1 MDKKDDLHVL
11 KLKEL
16 REKAMNLPIQ
26 PGVYIM
32 HNSKK
37 EIIYIGK
44 AKALKNRVSQYFG
57 SQNNHNAKVR
67 RMVENVDY
75 FEYIITDSEFEAL
88 VLEASLIKQNKPRY
102 NILLKD
108 DKGYSY
114 IKISK
119 EPFPRITE
127 AKKPDSTGEFIGPY
141 TSSYYVKNAVD
152 QTVKIFKLPTCGK
165 KFPEDFGKG
174 RPCLNFHIKQCCGL
188 CRGKI
193 SEKEYNETIKE
204 AAAFLKNGT
213 TISIKEL
220 EKEMLEAA
228 ENLEF
233 ERAAKIRDRITSV
246 KRMSDKQKVVA
257 SKVRE
262 QDVIALFADGT
273 DGCFQVFRF
282 SNGMLYDRETFLI
295 KDIGDENTAFS
306 EFILQYYAMR
316 DRIPPCLTTEREVDD
331 SENIERWL
339 SDKAGR
345 KVVIFAPQ
353 RGERMQ
359 LVTMC
364 KNNAAEVLAQSK
376 NSQGKQYAVLKELGE
391 LLGLKKVPVYI
402 ESYDISNLAGTEN
415 VAGMVVFENG
425 RPLKSAYR
433 KFKIKSFEGQDDYA
447 SMNEVLT
454 RRFEEYHKL
463 KNTGEGFGRLPDL
476 ILLDGGKGQI
486 SSVRPVLKEAG
497 VDVPL
502 FGMVKDDKH
511 KTRAITDGEG
521 EIELK
526 SIRST
531 YTFVSEIQEE
541 VHRFAIGYHHQRRS
555 NSTFKSSLTDIEGI
569 GTTRAKNL
577 LKHFGSIKNIKEAE
591 LEELENAPGMT
602 RNAANAVYTYF
613 HREDENT

>member
-1 MDKKDDLHVL
+1 MNPKM
-11 KLKEL
+11 KEL
-16 REKAMNLPIQ
+16 RERAMKLPLE

-32 HNSKK
+32 HNAKK

-57 SQNNHNAKVR
+57 SQNNHTEKVR
-67 RMVENVDY
+67 RMVDNVDY

-127 AKKPDSTGEFIGPY
+127 AKKPDGTGEFIGPY

-152 QTVKIFKLPTCGK
+152 QTVKIFRLPTCGR
-165 KFPEDFGKG
+165 KFPEDFGRG
-174 RPCLNFHIKQCCGL
+174 RPCLNYHIKQCCGL

-193 SEKEYNETIKE
+193 SEKEYNDTISE
-204 AAAFLKNGT
+204 AVAFLKNGT
-213 TISIKEL
+213 SVNVREL
-220 EKEMLEAA
+220 EREMNEAA

-233 ERAAKIRDRITSV
+233 ERAAKLRDRITAV

-257 SKVRE
+257 AKVRE
-262 QDVIALFADGT
+262 QDVIALFTDGV

-282 SNGMLYDRETFLI
+282 SEGMLYDRETFLI
-295 KDIGDENTAFS
+295 KDIGDETTAFS
-306 EFILQYYAMR
+306 EFLVQYYAQR
-316 DRIPPCLTTEREVDD
+316 DRIPPCVTVDRELEDVEAINAFLTE
-331 SENIERWL
+331 
-339 SDKAGR
+339 KAG
-345 KVVIFAPQ
+345 KKSELFVPQ
-353 RGERMQ
+353 RGDRLA
-359 LVTMC
+359 LVSMC
-364 KNNAAEVLAQSK
+364 RSNAAEVLAQSK
-376 NSQGKQYAVLKELGE
+376 NSQGKKYAVLKELGD
-391 LLGLKKVPVYI
+391 LLGLEKIPMYI

-415 VAGMVVFENG
+415 VAGMVVFEGG

-454 RRFEEYHKL
+454 RRFEEYKKL
-463 KNTGEGFGRLPDL
+463 KDTCEGFGRLPDL

-486 SSVRPVLKEAG
+486 SAVRPVLEG
-497 VDVPL
+497 MNIDVPL

-511 KTRAITDGEG
+511 RTRAITDGSG

-526 SIRST
+526 SIRSCFK
-531 YTFVSEIQEE
+531 FVTEIQDE

-555 NSTFKSSLTDIEGI
+555 GSAFKSSLTDIEGI
-569 GTTRAKNL
+569 GKTRAKSL

-591 LEELENAPGMT
+591 LSELENAPSMT
-602 RNAANAVYTYF
+602 KNAADAVYKFF
-613 HREDENT
+613 HETD

>member
-1 MDKKDDLHVL
+1 MNPKM
-11 KLKEL
+11 KEL
-16 REKAMNLPIQ
+16 REKAMKLPLQ

-57 SQNNHNAKVR
+57 SQNNHSTKVR
-67 RMVENVDY
+67 RMVDNVDY

-88 VLEASLIKQNKPRY
+88 VLECSLIKQNKPRY

-119 EPFPRITE
+119 ERYPRITE
-127 AKKPDSTGEFIGPY
+127 AKKPDSSGEFIGPY

-152 QTVKIFKLPTCGK
+152 QAVKIFKLPTCGK
-165 KFPEDFGKG
+165 KFPEDFGKT

-193 SEKEYNETIKE
+193 SENEYNETIKE
-204 AAAFLKNGT
+204 AVDFLKNGT
-213 TISIKEL
+213 PLSIREL
-220 EKEMLEAA
+220 EREMLEAS

-233 ERAAKIRDRITSV
+233 ERAAKIRDRITAV
-246 KRMSDKQKVVA
+246 KRMGDKQKVVE

-262 QDVIALFADGT
+262 QDVIALFTDGT

-295 KDIGDENTAFS
+295 KDIGEEDQAFS
-306 EFILQYYAMR
+306 EFILQYYAIR
-316 DRIPPCLTTEREVDD
+316 DRIPPCLTTDRELEDK
-331 SENIERWL
+331 ENISRWL
-339 SDKAGR
+339 SEKAGR
-345 KVVIFAPQ
+345 KVEIFTPQ
-353 RGERMQ
+353 RGERSR

-376 NSQGKQYAVLKELGE
+376 NSQGRHYAVLKELGE

-415 VAGMVVFENG
+415 VAGMIVFENG
-425 RPLKSAYR
+425 KPLKSAYR
-433 KFKIKSFEGQDDYA
+433 KFKIKSFDGQDDYA

-454 RRFEEYHKL
+454 RRFEEYYKL
-463 KNTGEGFGRLPDL
+463 KETGEGFGRLPDL

-486 SSVRPVLKEAG
+486 SAVRPVLKSLNI
-497 VDVPL
+497 DVPL

-511 KTRAITDGEG
+511 KTRAITDGTG

-526 SIRST
+526 SIRSS
-531 YTFVSEIQEE
+531 YTLVSEIQEE

-569 GTTRAKNL
+569 GKTRAKNL

-591 LEELENAPGMT
+591 IEELENAPTMT
-602 RNAANAVYTYF
+602 KNSANAVYSYF
-613 HREDENT
+613 HRSGENSEKSEK

>member
-1 MDKKDDLHVL
+1 MNPKM
-11 KLKEL
+11 KEL
-16 REKAMNLPIQ
+16 RERAMKLPLE

-32 HNSKK
+32 HNAKK

-57 SQNNHNAKVR
+57 SQNNHTEKVR
-67 RMVENVDY
+67 RMVDNVDY

-127 AKKPDSTGEFIGPY
+127 AKKPDGTGEFIGPY

-152 QTVKIFKLPTCGK
+152 QTVKIFRLPTCGR
-165 KFPEDFGKG
+165 KFPEDFGRG
-174 RPCLNFHIKQCCGL
+174 RPCLNYHIKQCCGL

-193 SEKEYNETIKE
+193 SEKEYNDTISE
-204 AAAFLKNGT
+204 AVAFLKNGT
-213 TISIKEL
+213 SVNVREL
-220 EKEMLEAA
+220 EREMNEAA

-233 ERAAKIRDRITSV
+233 ERAAKLRDRITAV

-257 SKVRE
+257 AKVRE
-262 QDVIALFADGT
+262 QDVIALFTDGV

-282 SNGMLYDRETFLI
+282 SEGMLYDRETFLI
-295 KDIGDENTAFS
+295 KDIGDETTAFS
-306 EFILQYYAMR
+306 EFLVQYYAQR
-316 DRIPPCLTTEREVDD
+316 DRIPPCVTVDRELEDVEAINAFLTE
-331 SENIERWL
+331 
-339 SDKAGR
+339 KAG
-345 KVVIFAPQ
+345 KKSELFVPQ
-353 RGERMQ
+353 RGDRLA
-359 LVTMC
+359 LVSMC
-364 KNNAAEVLAQSK
+364 RSNAAEVLAQSK
-376 NSQGKQYAVLKELGE
+376 NSQGKKYAVLKELGD
-391 LLGLKKVPVYI
+391 LLGLEKIPMYI

-415 VAGMVVFENG
+415 VAGMVVFEGG

-454 RRFEEYHKL
+454 RRFEEYKKL
-463 KNTGEGFGRLPDL
+463 KDTCEGFGRLPDL

-486 SSVRPVLKEAG
+486 SAVRPVLESMNI
-497 VDVPL
+497 DVPL

-511 KTRAITDGEG
+511 RTRAITDGSG

-526 SIRST
+526 SIRSCFK
-531 YTFVSEIQEE
+531 FVTEIQDE

-555 NSTFKSSLTDIEGI
+555 GSAFKSSLTDIEGI
-569 GTTRAKNL
+569 GKTRAKSL

-591 LEELENAPGMT
+591 LSELENAPSMT
-602 RNAANAVYTYF
+602 KNAADAVYKFF
-613 HREDENT
+613 HETD

>member
-1 MDKKDDLHVL
+1 MTM
-11 KLKEL
+11 KEL
-16 REKAMNLPIQ
+16 REKAMKLPLL

-32 HNSKK
+32 HNAKK

-67 RMVENVDY
+67 KMVENVDY

-88 VLEASLIKQNKPRY
+88 VLEASLIKQHKPRY

-119 EPFPRITE
+119 EPFPRISE

-152 QTVKIFKLPTCGK
+152 QAVKIFKLPTCSK
-165 KFPEDFGKG
+165 KFPDDFRKT

-188 CRGKI
+188 CQGKI
-193 SEKEYNETIKE
+193 SQEEYGETIKE
-204 AAAFLKNGT
+204 AAAFLKNGST
-213 TISIKEL
+213 LSVREL
-220 EKEMLEAA
+220 EKEMTQAA

-233 ERAAKIRDRITSV
+233 ERAAKIRDRITAV
-246 KRMSDKQKVVA
+246 KRMGERQKVVA
-257 SKVRE
+257 SKIKE
-262 QDVIALFADGT
+262 QDVIALFGDGE

-295 KDIGDENTAFS
+295 KELGDENTAFG
-306 EFILQYYAMR
+306 EFVLQYYSMR
-316 DRIPPCLTTEREVDD
+316 DKIPPCVTVDRSID
-331 SENIERWL
+331 DKADMERWL
-339 SDKAGR
+339 CEKAGR
-345 KVVIFAPQ
+345 KVEIFTPQ
-353 RGERMQ
+353 RGERSQ

-376 NSQGKQYAVLKELGE
+376 NSQGRHYAVLKELGE

-415 VAGMVVFENG
+415 VAGMIVFENG
-425 RPLKSAYR
+425 KPLKSAYR
-433 KFKIKSFEGQDDYA
+433 KFKIKTFEGQDDYA

-463 KNTGEGFGRLPDL
+463 KDTGEGFGRLPDL

-486 SSVRPVLKEAG
+486 SAVRPVLKKAG

-502 FGMVKDDKH
+502 FGMVKDDNH
-511 KTRAITDGEG
+511 KTKAITDGEG
-521 EIELK
+521 EIEIK

-531 YTFVSEIQEE
+531 FTLVSQIQDE

-555 NSTFKSSLTDIEGI
+555 NSVFKSSLTEIEGI
-569 GTTRAKNL
+569 GKTRAKNL
-577 LKHFGSIKNIKEAE
+577 LKHFGSIKNIREAE
-591 LEELENAPGMT
+591 LEELENAPSMT
-602 RNAANAVYTYF
+602 KNAADAVYKYF
-613 HREDENT
+613 HASEKNDQ

>member
-1 MDKKDDLHVL
+1 M
-11 KLKEL
+11 
-16 REKAMNLPIQ
+16 
-26 PGVYIM
+26 
-32 HNSKK
+32 
-37 EIIYIGK
+37 
-44 AKALKNRVSQYFG
+44 
-57 SQNNHNAKVR
+57 
-67 RMVENVDY
+67 
-75 FEYIITDSEFEAL
+75 
-88 VLEASLIKQNKPRY
+88 
-102 NILLKD
+102 
-108 DKGYSY
+108 
-114 IKISK
+114 
-119 EPFPRITE
+119 
-127 AKKPDSTGEFIGPY
+127 
-141 TSSYYVKNAVD
+141 
-152 QTVKIFKLPTCGK
+152 
-165 KFPEDFGKG
+165 
-174 RPCLNFHIKQCCGL
+174 

-316 DRIPPCLTTEREVDD
+316 DRIPPCLTTDREVDD

-602 RNAANAVYTYF
+602 RNAANAVYVYF

>member
-1 MDKKDDLHVL
+1 MNPKM
-11 KLKEL
+11 KEL
-16 REKAMNLPIQ
+16 RERAMKLPLE

-32 HNSKK
+32 HNAKK

-57 SQNNHNAKVR
+57 SQNNHTEKVR
-67 RMVENVDY
+67 RMVDNVDY
-75 FEYIITDSEFEAL
+75 FEYIITDTEFEAL

-127 AKKPDSTGEFIGPY
+127 AKKPDGTGEFIGPY

-152 QTVKIFKLPTCGK
+152 QTVKIFRLPTCGR
-165 KFPEDFGKG
+165 KFPEDFGRG
-174 RPCLNFHIKQCCGL
+174 RPCLNYHIKQCCGL

-193 SEKEYNETIKE
+193 SEKEYNDTISE
-204 AAAFLKNGT
+204 AVAFLKNGT
-213 TISIKEL
+213 SVNVREL
-220 EKEMLEAA
+220 EREMNEAA

-233 ERAAKIRDRITSV
+233 ERAAKLRDRITAV

-257 SKVRE
+257 AKVRE
-262 QDVIALFADGT
+262 QDVIALFTDGV

-282 SNGMLYDRETFLI
+282 SEGMLYDRETFLI
-295 KDIGDENTAFS
+295 KDIGDETTAFS
-306 EFILQYYAMR
+306 EFLVQYYAQR
-316 DRIPPCLTTEREVDD
+316 DRIPPCVTVDRELEDVEAINAFLTE
-331 SENIERWL
+331 
-339 SDKAGR
+339 KAG
-345 KVVIFAPQ
+345 KKSELFVPQ
-353 RGERMQ
+353 RGDRLA
-359 LVTMC
+359 LVSMC
-364 KNNAAEVLAQSK
+364 RSNAAEVLAQSK
-376 NSQGKQYAVLKELGE
+376 NSQGKKYAVLKELGD
-391 LLGLKKVPVYI
+391 LLGLEKIPMYI

-415 VAGMVVFENG
+415 VAGMVVFEGG

-454 RRFEEYHKL
+454 RRFEEYKKL
-463 KNTGEGFGRLPDL
+463 KDTCEGFGRLPDL

-486 SSVRPVLKEAG
+486 SAVRPVLESMNI
-497 VDVPL
+497 DVPL

-511 KTRAITDGEG
+511 RTRAITDGSG

-526 SIRST
+526 SIRSCFK
-531 YTFVSEIQEE
+531 FVTEIQDE

-555 NSTFKSSLTDIEGI
+555 GSAFKSSLTDIEGI
-569 GTTRAKNL
+569 GKTRAKSL

-591 LEELENAPGMT
+591 LSELENAPSMT
-602 RNAANAVYTYF
+602 KNAADAVYKFF
-613 HREDENT
+613 HETD

>member
-1 MDKKDDLHVL
+1 MNPKM
-11 KLKEL
+11 KEL
-16 REKAMNLPIQ
+16 REKAMKLPLS

-57 SQNNHNAKVR
+57 SQNNHPEKVR
-67 RMVENVDY
+67 RMVDNVDY

-119 EPFPRITE
+119 EEYPRITE
-127 AKKPDSTGEFIGPY
+127 AKKPDGSGEFIGPY

-152 QTVKIFKLPTCGK
+152 QAVKIFRLPDCTR

-188 CRGKI
+188 CTGKI
-193 SEKEYNETIKE
+193 PKKEYLDTIDQ
-204 AAAFLKNGT
+204 AVQFLKKGT
-213 TISIKEL
+213 SLSVKEL

-233 ERAAKIRDRITSV
+233 EKAARIRDRITAV
-246 KRMSDKQKVVA
+246 KKMSEKQKVVA

-262 QDVIALFADGT
+262 QDVIALFSDGT
-273 DGCFQVFRF
+273 DGCFQVFRYK
-282 SNGMLYDRETFLI
+282 NGMLYDRETFII
-295 KDIGDENTAFS
+295 KDIGGEDTAYS
-306 EFILQYYAMR
+306 EFLLQYYTMR
-316 DRIPPCLTTEREVDD
+316 DDIPAQITTDRE
-331 SENIERWL
+331 IEDKESMIEWL
-339 SDKAGR
+339 ESRAEKR
-345 KVVIFAPQ
+345 VKIFAPQ
-353 RGERMQ
+353 KGEQSR
-359 LVTMC
+359 LAAMC
-364 KNNAAEVLAQSK
+364 KNNAAEILAQSK
-376 NSQGKQYAVLKELGE
+376 NSQGRQYSALKELGD
-391 LLGLKKVPVYI
+391 LLGLEKVPVYI

-415 VAGMVVFENG
+415 VAGMIVFENG
-425 RPLKSAYR
+425 RPLKSAYK
-433 KFKIKSFEGQDDYA
+433 KFKIKSFDGQDDYA

-454 RRFEEYHKL
+454 RRFDEYRKL
-463 KNTGEGFGRLPDL
+463 KDTGEGFGRLPDL

-486 SSVRPVLKEAG
+486 SAVKPVLQAAG

-511 KTRAITDGEG
+511 KTRAITDGR
-521 EIELK
+521 LNLFAAVLLLC
-526 SIRST
+526 RRYRT
-531 YTFVSEIQEE
+531 RYTAL
-541 VHRFAIGYHHQRRS
+541 R
-555 NSTFKSSLTDIEGI
+555 
-569 GTTRAKNL
+569 
-577 LKHFGSIKNIKEAE
+577 
-591 LEELENAPGMT
+591 
-602 RNAANAVYTYF
+602 
-613 HREDENT
+613 

>member
-1 MDKKDDLHVL
+1 MNPKM
-11 KLKEL
+11 KEL
-16 REKAMNLPIQ
+16 REKSMKLPLQ

-32 HNSKK
+32 HNAKK

-57 SQNNHNAKVR
+57 SQKNHPTKVR
-67 RMVENVDY
+67 RMVDNVDY

-88 VLEASLIKQNKPRY
+88 VLEASLIKQHKPRY

-119 EPFPRITE
+119 EDYPRISE
-127 AKKPDSTGEFIGPY
+127 AKKPDDMGEYIGPY

-152 QTVKIFKLPTCGK
+152 QALKIFRLPDCSR

-174 RPCLNFHIKQCCGL
+174 RPCLNYHIKQCCGL

-193 SEKEYNETIKE
+193 SKEEYLDTVRQ
-204 AAAFLKNGT
+204 AVDFLKKGT
-213 TISIKEL
+213 SYSIKEL
-220 EKEMLEAA
+220 ESEMLEAS

-233 ERAAKIRDRITSV
+233 EKAARIRDRITAV
-246 KRMSDKQKVVA
+246 KRMSDRQKVVE
-257 SKVRE
+257 SKIRE
-262 QDVIALFADGT
+262 QDVIALFSDGT
-273 DGCFQVFRF
+273 DGCFQVFRYTG
-282 SNGMLYDRETFLI
+282 GMLFDRETFLI
-295 KDIGDENTAFS
+295 KDLGDEDTAYS

-316 DRIPPCLTTEREVDD
+316 DNIPPQVTTDREIDD
-331 SENIERWL
+331 KENIELWL
-339 SDKAGR
+339 ESKAKR
-345 KVVIFAPQ
+345 KVKMFTPQ
-353 RGERMQ
+353 KGERNQ

-376 NSQGKQYAVLKELGE
+376 NSQGKQYSVLKELGD

-415 VAGMVVFENG
+415 VAGMIVFENG
-425 RPLKSAYR
+425 KPLKSAYR
-433 KFKIKSFEGQDDYA
+433 KFKIKSFEGQDDFA

-463 KNTGEGFGRLPDL
+463 KDSGEGFGRLPDL

-486 SSVRPVLKEAG
+486 SAVKPVLKAAN

-511 KTRAITDGEG
+511 KTRAITDGQR

-526 SIRST
+526 SIRSCFT
-531 YTFVSEIQEE
+531 LVSQIQDE

-555 NSTFKSSLTDIEGI
+555 KNTFKSSLTDIEGI

-591 LEELENAPGMT
+591 LEELENAPTMT
-602 RNAANAVYTYF
+602 KNAAQAVYSYF
-613 HREDENT
+613 HNND

>member
-295 KDIGDENTAFS
+295 NDIGDENTAFS

-316 DRIPPCLTTEREVDD
+316 DRIPPCLTTDREVDD

-526 SIRST
+526 SIKST

-602 RNAANAVYTYF
+602 RNAANAVYVYF

>member
-1 MDKKDDLHVL
+1 MNPKM
-11 KLKEL
+11 KEL
-16 REKAMNLPIQ
+16 REKAMKLPLE

-32 HNSKK
+32 HNSKH

-57 SQNNHNAKVR
+57 SQNNHTEKVR
-67 RMVENVDY
+67 RMVDNVDY

-88 VLEASLIKQNKPRY
+88 VLEASLIKQHKPRY

-119 EPFPRITE
+119 EPYPRITE
-127 AKKPDSTGEFIGPY
+127 AKKPDDSGEFIGPY

-152 QTVKIFKLPTCGK
+152 QAVKIFRLPTCGR
-165 KFPEDFGKG
+165 KFPDDFGKG

-193 SEKEYNETIKE
+193 SEKEYNETIAE
-204 AAAFLKNGT
+204 AAAFLKKGT
-213 TISIKEL
+213 SISVKEL
-220 EKEMLEAA
+220 EREMNEAA

-233 ERAAKIRDRITSV
+233 ERAAKLRDRITAV

-257 SKVRE
+257 AKVRE
-262 QDVIALFADGT
+262 QDVISLFTDGA

-282 SNGMLYDRETFLI
+282 DEGKLYDRETFVF
-295 KDIGDENTAFS
+295 KDIGDEDTAFS
-306 EFILQYYAMR
+306 EFIVQYYSTA
-316 DRIPPCLTTEREVDD
+316 DKIPPCVTVDREPEDKEALERFL
-331 SENIERWL
+331 SER
-339 SDKAGR
+339 SGKKAE
-345 KVVIFAPQ
+345 IFMPQ
-353 RGERMQ
+353 RGERLA
-359 LVTMC
+359 LVNMC
-364 KNNAAEVLAQSK
+364 RSNAAEVLAQRK
-376 NSQGKQYAVLKELGE
+376 NSQGRQYAVLKELGE
-391 LLGLKKVPVYI
+391 LLGLDKIPMYI

-415 VAGMVVFENG
+415 VAGMVVFEG
-425 RPLKSAYR
+425 GKPLKSAYR
-433 KFKIKSFEGQDDYA
+433 KFKIKSFEGQDDFA

-454 RRFEEYHKL
+454 RRFEEYEKL
-463 KNTGEGFGRLPDL
+463 KDTGEGFGRLPDL

-486 SSVRPVLKEAG
+486 SAVRPVLAAMNIN
-497 VDVPL
+497 VPL

-511 KTRAITDGEG
+511 RTRAITDGVG

-526 SIRST
+526 SIRSAFK
-531 YTFVSEIQEE
+531 FVTEIQDE

-555 NSTFKSSLTDIEGI
+555 SAAFKSSLTDIEGI

-602 RNAANAVYTYF
+602 KNAARAVFSYF
-613 HREDENT
+613 HEKKEL

>member
-1 MDKKDDLHVL
+1 MNPKM
-11 KLKEL
+11 KEL
-16 REKAMNLPIQ
+16 RQKAMKLPLE

-32 HNSKK
+32 HNAKK

-57 SQNNHNAKVR
+57 SQNNHSEKVR
-67 RMVENVDY
+67 RMVDHVDY

-88 VLEASLIKQNKPRY
+88 VLEASLIKLHKPHY

-114 IKISK
+114 IKISN
-119 EPFPRITE
+119 EQYPRITE
-127 AKKPDSTGEFIGPY
+127 AKKPDETGEFIGPY

-152 QTVKIFKLPTCGK
+152 QAVKIFRLPTCSK

-174 RPCLNFHIKQCCGL
+174 RPCLNYHIKQCCGL

-193 SEKEYNETIKE
+193 SAEEYGETVRE
-204 AAAFLKNGT
+204 AVAFLKNGT
-213 TISIKEL
+213 SLSVKDL
-220 EKEMLEAA
+220 EREMNEAA

-233 ERAAKIRDRITSV
+233 ERAARIRDRIIAV

-257 SKVRE
+257 AKVKE
-262 QDVIALFADGT
+262 QDVIALFADDK

-282 SNGMLYDRETFLI
+282 TEGKLYDRETFLI
-295 KDIGDENTAFS
+295 KDIGEENTAFS
-306 EFILQYYAMR
+306 EFLIQYYSGR
-316 DRIPPCLTTEREVDD
+316 EKIPPCITVDRELEDAEAINAFLTE
-331 SENIERWL
+331 
-339 SDKAGR
+339 KAG
-345 KVVIFAPQ
+345 KKTELFVPQ
-353 RGERMQ
+353 RGERLA
-359 LVTMC
+359 LVSMC
-364 KNNAAEVLAQSK
+364 RSNAAEVLAQSK

-391 LLGLKKVPVYI
+391 LLGLEKLPMYI

-415 VAGMVVFENG
+415 VAGMVVFEGG

-433 KFKIKSFEGQDDYA
+433 KFKIKSFEGQDDFA

-454 RRFEEYHKL
+454 RRFEEYYKL
-463 KNTGEGFGRLPDL
+463 KDKGEGFGRLPDL

-486 SSVRPVLKEAG
+486 SAVRPVLKKLNI
-497 VDVPL
+497 DVPL

-511 KTRAITDGEG
+511 RTRAITDGEG

-531 YTFVSEIQEE
+531 FKFVTEIQDE

-555 NSTFKSSLTDIEGI
+555 SSAFKSSLTDIEGI
-569 GTTRAKNL
+569 GKTRAKNL
-577 LKHFGSIKNIKEAE
+577 LKHFGSIKNIREAE
-591 LEELENAPGMT
+591 LKELENAPTMT
-602 RNAANAVYTYF
+602 KNAAEAVYRYF
-613 HREDENT
+613 HEDNTADSESPT

>member
-1 MDKKDDLHVL
+1 MNPKM
-11 KLKEL
+11 KEL
-16 REKAMNLPIQ
+16 REKAMKLPLQ

-57 SQNNHNAKVR
+57 SQNNHNTKVR

-114 IKISK
+114 IKISN
-119 EPFPRITE
+119 EAFPRITE
-127 AKKPDSTGEFIGPY
+127 AKKPDGTGEFIGPY

-165 KFPEDFGKG
+165 KFPEDFGKE

-193 SEKEYNETIKE
+193 SEEEYNETIKE
-204 AAAFLKNGT
+204 AVAFLKNGT
-213 TISIKEL
+213 TLSIKEL

-233 ERAAKIRDRITSV
+233 ERAAKIRDRITAV
-246 KRMSDKQKVVA
+246 KRMGDKQKVVA
-257 SKVRE
+257 SKVKE
-262 QDVIALFADGT
+262 QDVIALFSDGT

-295 KDIGDENTAFS
+295 KDIGEEDTAFG

-316 DRIPPCLTTEREVDD
+316 DRIPPCLTTDRELEDT
-331 SENIERWL
+331 ENIEHWL
-339 SDKAGR
+339 SDKAGK

-376 NSQGKQYAVLKELGE
+376 NSQGRQYAVLKELGE

-463 KNTGEGFGRLPDL
+463 KDTGEGFGRLPDL

-486 SSVRPVLKEAG
+486 SAVRPVLEKAG

-526 SIRST
+526 SIRNT
-531 YTFVSEIQEE
+531 YTFVSQIQEE

-555 NSTFKSSLTDIEGI
+555 SSAFKSSLTDIEGI

-591 LEELENAPGMT
+591 IEELENAPSMT
-602 RNAANAVYTYF
+602 KNAANAVYSYF
-613 HREDENT
+613 HGSGEN